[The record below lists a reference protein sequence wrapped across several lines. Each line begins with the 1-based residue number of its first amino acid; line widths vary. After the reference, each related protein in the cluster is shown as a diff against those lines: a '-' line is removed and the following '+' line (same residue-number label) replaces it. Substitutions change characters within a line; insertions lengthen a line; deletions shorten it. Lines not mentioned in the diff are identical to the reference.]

1 MEAKMETDWMGRYR
15 PLVAALVLHANV
27 VNRGL
32 SMCSDIGD
40 GIMLNPQEWQ
50 VLEFVIEHSDSYFS
64 MIEIS
69 RELGIPQSSFSRIV
83 KTIQD
88 YKLISKYQ
96 VAGNRKNIVLRPT
109 EYGKSLYSKRV
120 GSSSSIGFN
129 SFFEELDSL
138 SDDCIKTFTRALNHL
153 TLGLPSARDSQ
164 EVELI
169 EIE

>member
-1 MEAKMETDWMGRYR
+1 METEWMGRYR

-32 SMCSDIGD
+32 SMRSDIGD

-109 EYGKSLYSKRV
+109 EYGKSLYSKRAGVPSSV
-120 GSSSSIGFN
+120 GFI
-129 SFFEELDSL
+129 SFFKELDSL
-138 SDDCIKTFTRALNHL
+138 SDDSIKTFTKALNNL
-153 TLGLPSARDSQ
+153 TLSLPSARDSQ

>member
-1 MEAKMETDWMGRYR
+1 MEVKMETDWMGRYR

-32 SMCSDIGD
+32 SMRSDIGD

-120 GSSSSIGFN
+120 GGSSSIDFI
-129 SFFEELDSL
+129 SFFKELDSL
-138 SDDCIKTFTRALNHL
+138 SDDSIKTFTRALNNL

>member
-1 MEAKMETDWMGRYR
+1 MEATMGIDWMGRYR

-32 SMCSDIGD
+32 SMRSDIGD

-109 EYGKSLYSKRV
+109 EYGKNLYNKRV
-120 GSSSSIGFN
+120 ESSSSI
-129 SFFEELDSL
+129 SFINFFKELDSM
-138 SDDCIKTFTRALNHL
+138 SDDCIKTFTRALNNL